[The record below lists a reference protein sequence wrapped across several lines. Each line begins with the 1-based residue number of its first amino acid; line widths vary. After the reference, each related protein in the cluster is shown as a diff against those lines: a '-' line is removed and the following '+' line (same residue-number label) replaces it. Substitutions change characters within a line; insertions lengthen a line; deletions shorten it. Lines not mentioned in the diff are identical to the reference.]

1 MILYSS
7 PPSYYSMIARL
18 ALDESP
24 IHFDTHYM
32 DIHIAKDQLSSWYT
46 AINPHMTVPSLTD
59 GDRILIDSRDIL
71 HLAAEQ
77 AASEWCDSDPTLTP
91 AIEKIVAAHYAISI
105 EELTFGQIMVKHY
118 LLRKLFPHILGRI
131 IKQLE
136 AELETSTNPQATK
149 NKIKVNQQRLAYFT
163 EGDQL
168 KKLHDRKEE
177 VHAYLNQLPKTDSLL
192 FGDKPSSADIV
203 TSVLVGRLNMI
214 DEKDL
219 IKSSPMVSSWFEHM
233 KARPAF
239 AKSDIWLKFKPW
251 RIVLKY

>member
-1 MILYSS
+1 MILYSA

-24 IHFDTHYM
+24 IHFETHYM
-32 DIHIAKDQLSSWYT
+32 DIHIAKDQLSPWYT

-59 GDRILIDSRDIL
+59 GDLTLTDSRDIL
-71 HLAAEQ
+71 NLAAKR
-77 AASEWCDSDPTLTP
+77 AANEWCDSEPLIYP
-91 AIEKIVAAHYAISI
+91 AIEKIVTAHYTISI
-105 EELTFGQIMVKHY
+105 EELTFGKMMVKHY
-118 LLRKLFPHILGRI
+118 LLRKLFPHMLGKI
-131 IKQLE
+131 IKELE
-136 AELETSTNPQATK
+136 AESKTSANPIATK

-163 EGDQL
+163 QGDQL
-168 KKLHDRKEE
+168 KKLQDRKEE
-177 VHAYLNQLPKTDSLL
+177 VHAYLNQLPKTDNLL

-214 DEKDL
+214 GEDEL
-219 IKSSPMVSSWFEHM
+219 IKSPPMISNWFERM

-251 RIVLKY
+251 RILLKY